1 MSVST
6 MQPQPPSVVA
16 APASKLRLWPGIVL
30 VAILWLVRA
39 WVSSGEGSPFKF
51 FFGLVIAPLAVVAG
65 LLLWWLFASRLR
77 WSERLIGVVA
87 LAVVSVGTALIA
99 GNNFPF
105 MALILYALPVLMTG
119 WVVWLLVSSP
129 LSWPIRRNGLIL
141 FFVATGA
148 FFSCLRVD
156 GMDGSFAAK
165 FNWRWTPT
173 PEQVLLSDLKSTN
186 AAPTSNDAVSTTDA
200 AELAE
205 QPGDWPGFRGPQRDS
220 RLTGVQIETNWEQSP
235 PKLVWKH
242 RVGPGWS
249 SFAVIGDRLFTQE
262 QRGEEE
268 CVVCYD
274 AGTGNEV
281 WSHRDNTRFTELVAG
296 AGPRGTPEFHDGKI
310 YALGANGKLNCLN
323 AATGKSIWVRDLVQD
338 VDAKIPQWGFSSSP
352 LVAHGLVT
360 VFAGAPEKKS
370 VLAYQA
376 DTGDLAW
383 SAGEGALSYCSTQ
396 NVTIDGVEQLLI
408 ATDAGLSSFV
418 PETGELLWSHP
429 WPSDG
434 VARVVQ
440 PARATASDLLI
451 GTGMGVGTRRV
462 SITRDGDKWQTSEQW
477 TTRDIRPYYNDLVI
491 QDEHLYG
498 FDNNLLT
505 CVRLKDGKRTWRA
518 RGYGN
523 GQVLL
528 LVDQGLLLV
537 LTETG
542 EVALVAA
549 EPDKHHELTRF
560 QAIEGKTWN
569 HPVVAHGRLFVRNAE
584 EAACFQLTLVENA
597 EQHQAAA
604 VRGEE

>member
-1 MSVST
+1 MSTST
-6 MQPQPPSVVA
+6 IQPQTASATA
-16 APASKLRLWPGIVL
+16 APPMKLRLWPGILL
-30 VAILWLVRA
+30 VSALWLVRA
-39 WVSSGEGSPFKF
+39 WVSTGDGSPLKF
-51 FFGLVIAPLAVVAG
+51 FIGLLIAPLAVAAG
-65 LLLWWLFASRLR
+65 LLLWWLFASGVR
-77 WSERLIGVVA
+77 WSDRWTVA
-87 LAVVSVGTALIA
+87 LALVVVSVGTALIA
-99 GNNFPF
+99 GNDFPM
-105 MALILYALPVLMTG
+105 MALILYAVPVLATG
-119 WVVWLLVSSP
+119 WVVWLLLSSP

-141 FFVATGA
+141 FFVAVGA
-148 FFSCLRVD
+148 LFSSLRVD
-156 GMDGSFAAK
+156 GMDGTFAAK

-173 PEQVLLSDLKSTN
+173 PEQVLLSSLKSTN
-186 AAPTSNDAVSTTDA
+186 AAPAGNGDVSATDA

-205 QPGDWPGFRGPQRDS
+205 QPGDWTGFRGPQRDG

-235 PKLVWKH
+235 PKLLWKH
-242 RVGPGWS
+242 RIGPGWS
-249 SFAVIGDRLFTQE
+249 SFAVIGERVFTQE

-274 AGTGNEV
+274 AATGNEV
-281 WSHRDNTRFTELVAG
+281 WLHRDATRFNELVAG
-296 AGPRGTPEFHDGKI
+296 AGPRGTPTFHDGKI

-323 AATGKSIWVRDLVQD
+323 AATGKTVWVRDLVED
-338 VDAKIPQWGFSSSP
+338 VVAKIPQWGFSSSP
-352 LVAHGLVT
+352 LVARGLVT

-370 VLAYQA
+370 VLAYRA
-376 DTGDLAW
+376 DTGELAW

-396 NVTIDGVEQLLI
+396 NTTIDGVEQLLI
-408 ATDAGLSSFV
+408 TTDAGLSSFV

-440 PARATASDLLI
+440 PAQITESDLLI
-451 GTGMGVGTRRV
+451 GTGMGIGTRRV
-462 SITRDGDKWQTSEQW
+462 SITRDGEKWQTSEQW

-491 QDEHLYG
+491 QDEYLYG

-528 LVDQGLLLV
+528 IADQRLLLV

-542 EVALVAA
+542 EAALVAA
-549 EPDKHHELTRF
+549 EPEKHQELVRF
-560 QAIEGKTWN
+560 PAIEGKTWN

-584 EAACFQLTLVENA
+584 EAACFQLTLRDNA

-604 VRGEE
+604 VRRDE